1 MKHTRPAVFLFS
13 LLFVSGAVQY
23 KMIHAH
29 AAERGQAQPATAQTA
44 KPTVEDFA
52 WVTGRWTGLAGANPT
67 EQVCSAPSNGLIL
80 CMFHE
85 INEKPQSIE
94 LATLRETAD
103 GFEERVR
110 NFTPELESWEGAA
123 PITLKLQSYT
133 PTESI
138 FINVDTQSPVKH
150 VFLEHPTP
158 DEMSTRVEI
167 VDKQG
172 KVFYIGAKSKRVK

>member
-1 MKHTRPAVFLFS
+1 MKRTRVAVCLFAMALAS
-13 LLFVSGAVQY
+13 VLIEYKTTHAQAAGQTQVQTPT
-23 KMIHAH
+23 
-29 AAERGQAQPATAQTA
+29 AAEKATIA
-44 KPTVEDFA
+44 DFA
-52 WVTGRWTGLAGANPT
+52 WVTGRWTGLAGTNPT
-67 EQVCSAPSNGLIL
+67 EQVCSAPSNGLLL

-85 INEKPQSIE
+85 VNVKPPSIE

-103 GFEERVR
+103 GIEERVR
-110 NFTPELESWEGAA
+110 NFGPELESWEGAA

-138 FINVDTQSPVKH
+138 FINANAQSPVKR
-150 VFLEHPTP
+150 VILEHPNP

-172 KVFYIGAKSKRVK
+172 KVIYIGAKSQRVK